1 MLSNLRNWKM
11 YYAKPGYPD
20 IRSMQ
25 DFIECETDETLKGL
39 MAELNGIKNM
49 NFSNESLR
57 ALLGQSRIAR
67 HKSYSEWAGL
77 MLIAIA
83 EYRR

>member
-1 MLSNLRNWKM
+1 MLKNIRNWKM

-20 IRSMQ
+20 IRAMQ
-25 DFIECETDETLKGL
+25 DFVECETDETIKAM

-49 NFSNESLR
+49 NFDNHVLQT
-57 ALLGQSRIAR
+57 LLGQNRIAK
-67 HKSYSEWAGL
+67 HKSYPEWAGL

-83 EYRR
+83 EYRK

>member
-25 DFIECETDETLKGL
+25 DFVECETDETLKAL

-49 NFSNESLR
+49 NFSDEALR
-57 ALLGQSRIAR
+57 TLLGQNRIVK
-67 HKSYSEWAGL
+67 HKSYAEWAGL